1 MVDPLSDIISV
12 LRPRTV
18 FGKSVTGAGSWAVRY
33 SEFGDPSFCAV
44 LEGSCLLVVDGE
56 SAVRL
61 EAGDFILMPATPG
74 FTMSSFDAP
83 KPTPVDSRA
92 AAADP
97 QEEVRHGDAEGQPE
111 VRLLG
116 GYFAL
121 GSPDDQWLLASML
134 PRLVHIRG
142 ADRLTLLVRLVASEA
157 SGRKAGRDFALAR
170 LVELLLVE
178 ALRSMQG
185 DGAPPGLLRGLG
197 DARLAAAMRDMHAE
211 PARPWT
217 IDTLAGRAS
226 LSRSAFFDRFTRAV
240 GLAPMEYL
248 IRWRMALAKDLLRR
262 GGASLADIA
271 ERVGYGSASAFST
284 AFSRHVGVPPGRYAR
299 EA

>member
-44 LEGSCLLVVDGE
+44 LEGSCLLAVDGE

-83 KPTPVDSRA
+83 RPTPVDSRA
-92 AAADP
+92 SAANP
-97 QEEVRHGDAEGQPE
+97 QEEVRHGDADREPE

-121 GSPDDQWLLASML
+121 GSPDNQWLLASML

-142 ADRLTLLVRLVASEA
+142 ADRLTLLVTLLALEA
-157 SGRKAGRDFALAR
+157 SGRKAGRNFALAR
-170 LVELLLVE
+170 LVELLLIE

-197 DARLAAAMRDMHAE
+197 DARLATAMRDMHAE
-211 PARPWT
+211 PAHSWT
-217 IDTLAGRAS
+217 IDALAERAS

-248 IRWRMALAKDLLRR
+248 MRWRMALAKDLLRS
-262 GGASLADIA
+262 GGTTLTEIADRI
-271 ERVGYGSASAFST
+271 GYGSASAFST